1 MSSPDSR
8 AAAEA
13 PAGLGAPA
21 DATGAAALLTP
32 VLGAVQAL
40 GRHRAGGRAVVL
52 IDGASGAGKSTLAD
66 ALVAAWPGPV
76 APTLVRLDDIY
87 PGWAGLEAAIE
98 HIRTQVL
105 IPRHEGAPARWRRFD
120 WTTDAAAEWHAVP
133 ADRPLIVEGCGT
145 LARAHATVSDVRVWL
160 DADDG
165 IRKQRALA
173 RDGGA
178 FEAHW
183 DQWQHDWAGYRA
195 RETPERQAAV
205 RLLATPPRSRPAA
218 VATDTPPNRAETASP
233 Q

>member
-1 MSSPDSR
+1 MSSPDLS
-8 AAAEA
+8 AAVAV
-13 PAGLGAPA
+13 PPGSGAPA
-21 DATGAAALLTP
+21 DATGSGALLAP
-32 VLGAVQAL
+32 VLHAVRAF

-52 IDGASGAGKSTLAD
+52 IDGPSGAGKSTLAD
-66 ALVAAWPGPV
+66 ALVTAWPGPV
-76 APTLVRLDDIY
+76 APTMVRLDDIY

-105 IPRHEGAPARWRRFD
+105 VPRRDGAPARWRRFD
-120 WTTDAAAEWHAVP
+120 WGREAAAEWHAVP

-145 LARAHATVSDVRVWL
+145 LARAHESVSDVRVWL

-173 RDGGA
+173 RDGGV

-183 DQWQHDWAGYRA
+183 DQWQQDWAGYRD
-195 RETPERQAAV
+195 RETPERQATV
-205 RLLATPPRSRPAA
+205 RLLATPPRSGPQSAA
-218 VATDTPPNRAETASP
+218 ADTPWNPAENASP